1 MKSLFRQLGFLYLR
15 TGANGSGKTLF
26 TLKDVREKQLKE
38 NRPVC
43 YNGRFDLV
51 ANFGWKKIDAKD
63 WQLEPDGTI
72 FLFDEAHND
81 FPKRGTSEA
90 VPDHVKML
98 AEHRRR
104 GFDFYLITQHPMNLD
119 AFVRRLIGEP
129 GWHSHL
135 KRTPGAAM
143 VSELRWAAVNPQ
155 CEKPGSGQTGEV
167 TMRPFPKEVYAWYN
181 SATLHTAKP
190 KLPRAVWI
198 ALACLLAVP
207 VLGYS
212 AFSSFTASLDGK
224 KTALGAPQAG
234 ASAPRLGRPVPNGSR
249 GVFQAGPGG
258 MSGADYVAARVPR
271 IAGFSHTAPA
281 FDAVT
286 APAVAPYP
294 AACVS
299 GKNRRLGKDECAC
312 YTQQGTRLQVPSDVC
327 GQIVANGFFI
337 EWQQPVHAAAVAV
350 ASTVVDSVPVRPE
363 PAPLLVAASP
373 AGSAL
378 PAPAVTPA
386 QARSAA
392 SVTAFNALVQT
403 RPDDSGAVQLG
414 AMLGAMRRGERILP

>member
-1 MKSLFRQLGFLYLR
+1 MKSLRSQLGFLYLR

-72 FLFDEAHND
+72 FLFDECHND
-81 FPKRGTSEA
+81 FPKRGNTEA

-143 VSELRWAAVNPQ
+143 VSDLRWAAVNPQ
-155 CEKPGSGQTGEV
+155 CEKPGSGATGEI
-167 TMRPFPKEVYAWYN
+167 TMRPFPKEVYGWYN

-190 KLPRAVWI
+190 KLPRAVWV

-207 VLGYS
+207 FLGYL
-212 AFSSFTASLDGK
+212 AFSSFTQSISGK
-224 KTALGAPQAG
+224 QTALGAPQAG
-234 ASAPRLGRPVPNGSR
+234 ASAPRPFRPGSP
-249 GVFQAGPGG
+249 PGG
-258 MSGADYVAARVPR
+258 TRAPAVASGAEYLAMRTSR
-271 IAGFSHTAPA
+271 IPGFAHTAPA

-294 AACVS
+294 AACVA
-299 GKNRRLGKDECAC
+299 GHNRRLAKDECAC

-337 EWQQPVHAAAVAV
+337 EWRQPGPVQSGPFPSQAAPVAAALPVVSAAPSRP
-350 ASTVVDSVPVRPE
+350 ASEPVRLAPGAE
-363 PAPLLVAASP
+363 LVVLGPA
-373 AGSAL
+373 
-378 PAPAVTPA
+378 
-386 QARSAA
+386 
-392 SVTAFNALVQT
+392 
-403 RPDDSGAVQLG
+403 DDSQSERIGAAV
-414 AMLGAMRRGERILP
+414 GAMRRGERRF